1 LIDLVVFGRAAGL
14 RAAETV
20 EAGSSHPP
28 LPADAADLALSRLDK
43 MRHANG
49 ATATSVLRG
58 QMQKVMQTNC
68 AVYRDGPI
76 LAEGVKSI
84 HEIWKMSGD
93 IKISDR
99 SLIWNSDLIEALEY
113 DNLIAQAAVTMV
125 SADNRKESRG
135 AHARED
141 YNQRDDKNWMK
152 HSLVWADDAT
162 KTTTIDYRPVH
173 TFTMTNEVSYIEPK
187 ARTY

>member
-1 LIDLVVFGRAAGL
+1 VFGRAAGL

-20 EAGSSHPP
+20 EAGASHPP
-28 LPADAADLALSRLDK
+28 LPADAGGLALSRLDK

-49 ATATSVLRG
+49 ATPTSVLRG

-84 HEIWKMSGD
+84 HEIWKQSGD
-93 IKISDR
+93 LRIADR
-99 SLIWNSDLIEALEY
+99 SLIWNSDLIEGLEY
-113 DNLIAQAAVTMV
+113 ENLIAQAAVTMV

-141 YNQRDDKNWMK
+141 YSQRDDQNWMK
-152 HSLVWADDAT
+152 HSLVWADDG
-162 KTTTIDYRPVH
+162 KKSTTIDYRPVH
-173 TFTMTNEVSYIEPK
+173 TNTLTNEVKYIEPK